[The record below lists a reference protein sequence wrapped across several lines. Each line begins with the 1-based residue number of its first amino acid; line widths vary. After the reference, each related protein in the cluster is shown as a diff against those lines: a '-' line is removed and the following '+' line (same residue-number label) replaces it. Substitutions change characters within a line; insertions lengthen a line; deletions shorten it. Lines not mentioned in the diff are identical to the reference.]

1 MDAEQTGSEI
11 RPSDIREEQ
20 QYDSESYS
28 LTGEARD
35 MTAARIRWIR
45 KRRHRKPRVSMVRAC
60 PLTAKTY
67 CKEIDHDTQRQIAG
81 QDVKCSPLLTME
93 SDSDIETIAESIV
106 NLSDSDGDFFK
117 KTEKLLLMAALG
129 YLRDWCEPSQ
139 RTIGNLIS
147 LLDAA
152 LPKDNETHTTL
163 DNLFYEMKSGCK
175 RVKSEDGITTL
186 WEPSV
191 LSRCDGLTP
200 RDSNGIDVSEDFS
213 LTCYEGFR
221 HAATRETR
229 TSIVTT
235 LLLVLEEVEKEDAI
249 WQIARTRKSI
259 RRLPPRRSAPSSS
272 PRSSSISV
280 TVMPKPSSP
289 IRADFRPSGRC
300 HAHHVGDHRGC
311 AVCPRYDQ

>member
-1 MDAEQTGSEI
+1 
-11 RPSDIREEQ
+11 
-20 QYDSESYS
+20 
-28 LTGEARD
+28 
-35 MTAARIRWIR
+35 MTLKDKLPDR
-45 KRRHRKPRVSMVRAC
+45 
-60 PLTAKTY
+60 L
-67 CKEIDHDTQRQIAG
+67 
-81 QDVKCSPLLTME
+81 KCSPLLTME

-186 WEPSV
+186 WEPSA

-235 LLLVLEEVEKEDAI
+235 LLLVLEGDEWRKELGN
-249 WQIARTRKSI
+249 TRQT
-259 RRLPPRRSAPSSS
+259 RRPGDRNRCGRIHRRGNHLSWDDPRGTSSRRGRGDTQSRCNHRRGTYLYRLCPSV
-272 PRSSSISV
+272 RLLEN
-280 TVMPKPSSP
+280 K
-289 IRADFRPSGRC
+289 
-300 HAHHVGDHRGC
+300 
-311 AVCPRYDQ
+311 

>member
-1 MDAEQTGSEI
+1 
-11 RPSDIREEQ
+11 
-20 QYDSESYS
+20 
-28 LTGEARD
+28 
-35 MTAARIRWIR
+35 MTLKDKLPDR
-45 KRRHRKPRVSMVRAC
+45 
-60 PLTAKTY
+60 L
-67 CKEIDHDTQRQIAG
+67 
-81 QDVKCSPLLTME
+81 KCSPLLTME

-175 RVKSEDGITTL
+175 RVKS
-186 WEPSV
+186 
-191 LSRCDGLTP
+191 
-200 RDSNGIDVSEDFS
+200 DSNGIDVSEDFS

-235 LLLVLEEVEKEDAI
+235 LLLVLEEVEKEDAYG
-249 WQIARTRKSI
+249 K
-259 RRLPPRRSAPSSS
+259 
-272 PRSSSISV
+272 
-280 TVMPKPSSP
+280 
-289 IRADFRPSGRC
+289 
-300 HAHHVGDHRGC
+300 
-311 AVCPRYDQ
+311 

>member
-1 MDAEQTGSEI
+1 
-11 RPSDIREEQ
+11 
-20 QYDSESYS
+20 
-28 LTGEARD
+28 
-35 MTAARIRWIR
+35 MTLKDKLPDR
-45 KRRHRKPRVSMVRAC
+45 
-60 PLTAKTY
+60 L
-67 CKEIDHDTQRQIAG
+67 
-81 QDVKCSPLLTME
+81 KCSPLLTME

-117 KTEKLLLMAALG
+117 KTEKLLLMACLG

-186 WEPSV
+186 WEPSA

-235 LLLVLEEVEKEDAI
+235 LLLVLEEVEKEDADAPWRFSALLTNDHAAPI
-249 WQIARTRKSI
+249 AFAASVTLSNRSSVSKQIIALFLPILFARLSKETVFSVLVFLSCDFSFLQKLLPRPPCANARLDCFVGKPDASI
-259 RRLPPRRSAPSSS
+259 RARFDTEPVL
-272 PRSSSISV
+272 
-280 TVMPKPSSP
+280 
-289 IRADFRPSGRC
+289 
-300 HAHHVGDHRGC
+300 
-311 AVCPRYDQ
+311 